1 MDSIILPSSETSPA
15 VHFDAALGRIELS
28 GRSIPEDASAFYFPL
43 LDWLE
48 RYSENPAPKTHFVF
62 YLEYI
67 NSISQKML
75 IDIFLKAQKMVKSG
89 KEVSIVWYYDE
100 EDEEMYE
107 EGSVFRNKLEL
118 PMEIKIKE

>member
-1 MDSIILPSSETSPA
+1 MDSIILSSSETSPA

-48 RYSENPAPKTHFVF
+48 HYSESPAPKTQFVF

-89 KEVSIVWYYDE
+89 QDVNIVWYYDE

-118 PMEIKIKE
+118 PMEIKVKE